1 MQTSTIILHETD
13 VLSGLPGHKKT
24 HVFIVIQ
31 SKLTYKGKMEIY
43 YWQLTFMICLFCLA
57 LIGSFWPLIA
67 LKMKMKGDSKNVED
81 FKDSKVISLGNSL
94 ACGLF
99 FALCFLHLI
108 PHSAHKWETIFSS
121 QNQTMET
128 MDHPQNFYSS
138 ILPQCL
144 ILISFTMMLLIEKTE
159 LICKQKS
166 CESLPI
172 IVLTK
177 ASEEEEPSVG
187 MSKSLED
194 ITNEEDSASFHQDY
208 ISFGD
213 LQLVSDNPKQ

>member
-1 MQTSTIILHETD
+1 
-13 VLSGLPGHKKT
+13 
-24 HVFIVIQ
+24 
-31 SKLTYKGKMEIY
+31 MEIY
-43 YWQLTFMICLFCLA
+43 YWQLIFMISLFCLA
-57 LIGSFWPLIA
+57 LTGSFWPLIA

-108 PHSAHKWETIFSS
+108 PHSAHKWEKIFGN
-121 QNQTMET
+121 QN
-128 MDHPQNFYSS
+128 PYSS
-138 ILPQCL
+138 ILPQLL

-177 ASEEEEPSVG
+177 ATEEEDSSLE

-194 ITNEEDSASFHQDY
+194 ISNEEDSASFHRDY

>member
-1 MQTSTIILHETD
+1 
-13 VLSGLPGHKKT
+13 
-24 HVFIVIQ
+24 
-31 SKLTYKGKMEIY
+31 MEIY
-43 YWQLTFMICLFCLA
+43 YWQLIFMISLFCLA
-57 LIGSFWPLIA
+57 LTGSFWPLIA

-108 PHSAHKWETIFSS
+108 PHSAHKWEEIFGN
-121 QNQTMET
+121 QNQTME
-128 MDHPQNFYSS
+128 MMHQQNPYSS
-138 ILPQCL
+138 ILPQVL

-177 ASEEEEPSVG
+177 ATEEEDSSLE

-194 ITNEEDSASFHQDY
+194 ISNEEDSASFHRDY